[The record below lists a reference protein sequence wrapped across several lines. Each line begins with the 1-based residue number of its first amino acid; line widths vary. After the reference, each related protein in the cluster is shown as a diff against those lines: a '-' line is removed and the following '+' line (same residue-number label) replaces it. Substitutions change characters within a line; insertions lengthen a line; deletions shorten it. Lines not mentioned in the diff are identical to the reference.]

1 MIERSHL
8 TILREIE
15 RNGTLTAA
23 ADRLHLTQSA
33 LTHAIKKLEQRTT
46 VNLWNK

>member
-8 TILREIE
+8 SILREIE

-23 ADRLHLTQSA
+23 ADRLHLTQYA
-33 LTHAIKKLEQRTT
+33 LTHAIKKVRNIEF
-46 VNLWNK
+46 KSISF